1 MPRRIASSVGLV
13 LAASM
18 ALGACNASTST
29 TPSPA
34 PTASA
39 STTPAPTE
47 TAPATSSSASDVT
60 FPPEGSATQT
70 DTEWGRIWDEI
81 PRSFPVYPGATA
93 TTDIGPPVSAEF
105 VIPAD
110 VKTATTW
117 TKTALDASG
126 LRTSVSGPLED
137 GSMTLDSVGPN
148 GCAAKTTIARTG
160 GLTLLTIL
168 YGAKCPTP

>member
-1 MPRRIASSVGLV
+1 MPRRIVSSLGFV
-13 LAASM
+13 LAASI
-18 ALGACNASTST
+18 AFGACDASNST

-34 PTASA
+34 PT
-39 STTPAPTE
+39 TTVPTTSGPTE
-47 TAPATSSSASDVT
+47 TEPAASPGASDET

-81 PRSFPVYPGATA
+81 PRSFPVYPGAIA
-93 TTDIGPPVSAEF
+93 TTEIGSAVSAEF
-105 VIPAD
+105 VIEAD
-110 VKTATTW
+110 VATATTW
-117 TKTALDASG
+117 TKTALDATG

-137 GSMTLDSVGPN
+137 GSMTLDSMGPN

-160 GLTLLTIL
+160 GITLLTIL

>member
-1 MPRRIASSVGLV
+1 V
-13 LAASM
+13 
-18 ALGACNASTST
+18 T
-29 TPSPA
+29 
-34 PTASA
+34 A
-39 STTPAPTE
+39 STTIAPTE
-47 TAPATSSSASDVT
+47 TAPATSPSASNAT
-60 FPPEGSATQT
+60 SPPGGSATQT

-81 PRSFPVYPGATA
+81 PRSFPVYPGATP

-110 VKTATTW
+110 VRTATTW
-117 TKTALDASG
+117 MKAALDASG

-168 YGAKCPTP
+168 YGANCPAS